1 MHNKHTHDK
10 DCADQAA
17 ASADRK
23 SHDTAAK
30 KREAHYQQLAHAE
43 WFEWY
48 PTTRPDTPAGG
59 RDQARTR

>member
-1 MHNKHTHDK
+1 MIRNKHTHAK

-23 SHDTAAK
+23 SHDAAAR
-30 KREAHYQQLAHAE
+30 KREAHQQQLAHAE

-48 PTTRPDTPAGG
+48 PPSAPHNATISVIVRK
-59 RDQARTR
+59 

>member
-1 MHNKHTHDK
+1 MAEKHTHAK

-23 SHDTAAK
+23 SHDAAAK
-30 KREAHYQQLAHAE
+30 KREARQQELARAV

-48 PTTRPDTPAGG
+48 PRTRPDKRAV
-59 RDQARTR
+59 RRARP